1 MRCPLLNGGGSGTMG
16 QVEVLFME
24 VNILMLGLLEEV
36 VVVVEM
42 QVLGRWRLFHLN

>member
-1 MRCPLLNGGGSGTMG
+1 MG

-36 VVVVEM
+36 VVVVVEM

>member
-1 MRCPLLNGGGSGTMG
+1 MG

-42 QVLGRWRLFHLN
+42 QVLRRWRLFHLN

>member
-1 MRCPLLNGGGSGTMG
+1 MG